1 MSFLTR
7 NLYDLS
13 AMNDGYLKGHY
24 EAVEKYDV
32 HMGQFY
38 TDHVWNGGCKP
49 TARIKRGILPSVPS
63 YSRPIKSVQPYYK
76 KSEHETD
83 LFVEDFNT
91 NGTSYNKGRYTTHIN
106 YQSCPQASWLVNGT
120 WYGSVN
126 AEGVDYTDR
135 RTTGTYVSVDGD
147 VWTIPAVE
155 HRPQSISVNTYSKSK
170 AEYCSD
176 YYDQYQYSD
185 AGDCLYDDD
194 VVFTR
199 ESGEEDEYHYY

>member
-1 MSFLTR
+1 MIL
-7 NLYDLS
+7 
-13 AMNDGYLKGHY
+13 GYY
-24 EAVEKYDV
+24 EVVDKYYVECGFV
-32 HMGQFY
+32 P
-38 TDHVWNGGCKP
+38 THVWHDLKDNKP
-49 TARIKRGILPSVPS
+49 TARIKEGILPSVPS
-63 YSRPIKSVQPYYK
+63 YSKKPEVHHHDTPIN
-76 KSEHETD
+76 
-83 LFVEDFNT
+83 VEDFNT

-126 AEGVDYTDR
+126 SEGVDYTDHR
-135 RTTGTYVSVDGD
+135 MTGTFLSVDGD